1 MPLYDFRCSEGHR
14 FERFVPLEKFEEQQ
28 ICSCHAPAQRL
39 ISAPMF
45 NVDSTGYNCPVTGD
59 WIGSK
64 HQHRENLAK
73 HGCRVLESGETD
85 AAAVYRAKEDAKLD
99 KLIEDHVERE
109 FEGFSSDKKEQ
120 LHNELINGKLDL
132 AVERSTPDL

>member
-1 MPLYDFRCSEGHR
+1 MPLYDFKCSEGHR
-14 FERFVPLEKFEEQQ
+14 FERFVPLEKFEETQE
-28 ICSCHAPAQRL
+28 CACGAPSQRL

-45 NVDSTGYNCPVTGD
+45 NVDATGYNCPITGD

-73 HGCRVLESGETD
+73 HGCRVLETGETS
-85 AAAVYRAKEDAKLD
+85 AAAAYRAKEDAKLD

-109 FEGFSSDKKEQ
+109 FEAFPSEKKEQ
-120 LHNELINGKLDL
+120 LHNELVNGKLDL
-132 AVERSTPDL
+132 SVDRSTPVL